1 MLLKGSL
8 SESDWLS
15 EAHPLSEE
23 ASLLSERKTLENVKS
38 ENRALSA
45 SPVRP
50 AKLLSLLALS
60 ASKPAKRPITNSR
73 SVRHALWVRIHNLR
87 SPKIFKTGRGEGNQA
102 GNSLGKKEQSIKA
115 ERRHFSSHFYFTIPF
130 PYYFILVLS
139 PPC

>member
-1 MLLKGSL
+1 MEMLLKGSL

-73 SVRHALWVRIHNLR
+73 SVRHAL
-87 SPKIFKTGRGEGNQA
+87 
-102 GNSLGKKEQSIKA
+102 
-115 ERRHFSSHFYFTIPF
+115 
-130 PYYFILVLS
+130 
-139 PPC
+139 